1 MRLKYLF
8 GFFFILPFLTIAQ
21 KPEPGFTL
29 KPLEENP
36 VIVRQFKADQQAINQ
51 QIQELTGNN
60 PANLGQ
66 QKAGCPNLIEG
77 TTYVVSGDTV
87 LLNFE
92 SPFYDSFAL
101 ITPPSVF
108 GTFTLD
114 KGIAVFEANPGLI
127 TEFDTLLVQR
137 CNTGSDPYCDTVPV
151 NLVIKRPNISLVEPT
166 QPWQP
171 NTMGTYCIPMVD
183 LPGTLN
189 CGKLVDCPDP
199 YEGEGRQLAYFTTYD
214 RPDFCVVYNSS
225 YFPGTDTVCVVYCDE
240 NTVCDTVKIPFLIEG
255 DTLSLPFIDDFSYRG
270 PYPDTERWLD
280 DDVFVNAT
288 MAKDPVSWG
297 VATFDGLSKAGTPYG
312 GNFGVADYLTSKHIN
327 LEGFSISSNIILSFF
342 AQPRGLGFIPL
353 SRDSFAVEFK
363 DKDGNWNQVFAR
375 PGVDGFI
382 PLDSFPAFTFHAVGV
397 SDPKYFHKGFQF
409 RFKNKNDR
417 RGAYANWNLDYVR
430 IRSNGFSSPEI
441 NDQSLTQLPSK
452 LLKSYTA
459 MPFIQISGFEEKE
472 LTDNYKVHLNNL
484 DGSARNVTP
493 GSYEVENILTGDNF
507 TNGLNNDLLITNTVT
522 QPDLPA
528 SQSVFYNNP
537 LDPGLPSNIKNG
549 LVGESKAIL
558 RFTYKLDHTDEV
570 LTRTN
575 NTCYTD
581 TDLTDYYAYDDGVAE
596 GALELNGN
604 GSMIMVRFEANVTD
618 SLRGVM
624 FHFPHVNGNVQD
636 QIFNL
641 IVQVGPLDTFSR
653 EVTYTRTLLRPY
665 YPDNNYDTL
674 QGFTTYGLFDPIEID
689 KPIALEI
696 PPGEFYV
703 GWQQG
708 SSAANPIPV
717 GFDKNNEN
725 GTKDIFQNTGLKWES
740 LSKFP
745 FIRGALMVRP
755 IFGNTRPLP
764 TRVVETPG
772 SNSDLNVFPNP
783 TSGQINFELPY
794 GKLEDFEVSVFNSL
808 GQMVMNQA
816 LNENG
821 IQLSAQEEGMYI
833 LQINNTQTREVWTKK
848 IIKF

>member
-8 GFFFILPFLTIAQ
+8 GFFFILPLLTIAQ

-29 KPLEENP
+29 KALVENP
-36 VIVRQFKADQQAINQ
+36 VLVRQFKAEQQAINQ

-60 PANLGQ
+60 PANFGQ

-77 TTYVVSGDTV
+77 TTYVISGDTV

-114 KGIAVFEANPGLI
+114 KGIAVFKANPGLI

-288 MAKDPVSWG
+288 MAMDPVSWG

-382 PLDSFPAFTFHAVGV
+382 PLDSFPAFTFHALGV

-409 RFKNKNDR
+409 RFKNYNDK
-417 RGAYANWNLDYVR
+417 RGAYSNWHLDYVWIDANR
-430 IRSNGFSSPEI
+430 DPSPTNVDI
-441 NDQSLTQLPSK
+441 ALTKTPNSILTN
-452 LLKSYTA
+452 YTA
-459 MPFIQISGFEEKE
+459 MPFKQFQGFESKE
-472 LTDNYKVHLNNL
+472 LRADYLVGLNNL
-484 DGSARNVTP
+484 ASTINPAN
-493 GSYEVENILTGDNF
+493 TGDF
-507 TNGLNNDLLITNTVT
+507 DLEDIV
-522 QPDLPA
+522 
-528 SQSVFYNNP
+528 S
-537 LDPGLPSNIKNG
+537 G
-549 LVGESKAIL
+549 L
-558 RFTYKLDHTDEV
+558 RFTQGISLLDGTQADLNPGRTEYKNPINSFSTVLNNMQNGMVGKEEAIFRKTFTINPGSQDED

-581 TDLTDYYAYDDGVAE
+581 TDLTDYYAYDDGIAE

-604 GSMIMVRFEANVTD
+604 GSMILVRFEANVTD

-725 GTKDIFQNTGLKWES
+725 GTKDIFQI
-740 LSKFP
+740 P
-745 FIRGALMVRP
+745 V
-755 IFGNTRPLP
+755 
-764 TRVVETPG
+764 
-772 SNSDLNVFPNP
+772 
-783 TSGQINFELPY
+783 
-794 GKLEDFEVSVFNSL
+794 
-808 GQMVMNQA
+808 
-816 LNENG
+816 
-821 IQLSAQEEGMYI
+821 
-833 LQINNTQTREVWTKK
+833 
-848 IIKF
+848 